1 MILPLFIFTLTAD
14 IFAGELADR
23 TMKITL
29 LRPVSRWK
37 VYAGKNAAIALF
49 SGLTLLVSFV
59 FAMVG
64 GLFLLGGAGL
74 IRGVP
79 QAALAYLVTWLP
91 MLALGIIAAFFSQFF
106 KQSSGALLANI
117 FIYLLG
123 KGLPFVSSAVGRLT
137 PYFYTS
143 WYVGWL
149 GQTAGFGRLLQ
160 VLIILIAYSIMFL
173 GAGFYFFDRR
183 GTVSRG
189 KSMSIKLRLILSYF
203 AMLVVPVILSIV
215 AFMMIARFCDPSK
228 RLGRQFYAQLEFGA
242 AGGRTGPNHLCRGEN
257 HRRQRSAKT
266 GRSG

>member
-1 MILPLFIFTLTAD
+1 MNKFQAVVGNEVEKLYRQRKAVVFLILTALIPLAAAALFSVLQNRLGIFAVSPAGFPTLVLSLMAGLILPLFIFTLTAD

-183 GTVSRG
+183 E
-189 KSMSIKLRLILSYF
+189 L
-203 AMLVVPVILSIV
+203 
-215 AFMMIARFCDPSK
+215 
-228 RLGRQFYAQLEFGA
+228 
-242 AGGRTGPNHLCRGEN
+242 
-257 HRRQRSAKT
+257 
-266 GRSG
+266 